1 MTREEEI
8 KKVAGTYAIKK
19 VAGTYAKDTC
29 NPASKRG
36 LLYNGFVD
44 GAQWA
49 DQHPHWISVEDE
61 LPPVGQWI
69 ITYEPTSP
77 IVVGTD
83 IILPDET
90 ADEHHITHWIPLPQA
105 PKGGEI

>member
-1 MTREEEI
+1 MRREEEI
-8 KKVAGTYAIKK
+8 RLTANKYCLDEYTRLGFIAGAE
-19 VAGTYAKDTC
+19 
-29 NPASKRG
+29 
-36 LLYNGFVD
+36 
-44 GAQWA
+44 WA
-49 DQHPHWISVEDE
+49 DAHHHWISVEDE

-90 ADEHHITHWIPLPQA
+90 ADEHHITHWIPLPQG